1 MQGQR
6 IYLVS
11 QAIDYIEEH
20 LDCRLDLETV
30 ASALHYSKYHLHRTF
45 ARKVGMTMHDY
56 IRRRQLTEA
65 AKRLIFSKRPVMEIA
80 LISGYESQQAFT
92 GVFKEMYKMTPA
104 EYRAAEEFYPLQLP
118 ICLCEE
124 PIKMDFTKDDIRFA
138 TLSDAKD
145 WMGLVRLAI
154 DGYPCLKGEEYIEN
168 LSRYIEKKQALILRD
183 EGMAIGILAFSKE
196 TGNIDFW
203 AVHPQYRG
211 LGIEEIFLNK
221 LAEELL
227 CGKEISLTTYRE
239 GDKADTGYRKKYL
252 SLGFTERE
260 LLTEYGYPT
269 QRFVLTPRDWENAS
283 PKREGENIL
292 CGKRK

>member
-1 MQGQR
+1 M
-6 IYLVS
+6 VS
-11 QAIDYIEEH
+11 QTIDYIEEH
-20 LDCRLDLETV
+20 LDCRLNLETV
-30 ASALHYSKYHLHRTF
+30 ASALHYSKYHLHRIFT
-45 ARKVGMTMHDY
+45 KTVGLTLHDY
-56 IRRRQLTEA
+56 VQRRQLTEA
-65 AKRLIFSKRPVMEIA
+65 AKLLVFSKRPVVEIA
-80 LISGYESQQAFT
+80 LVSGYESQQAFT
-92 GVFKEMYKMTPA
+92 GVFKEMYKTTPV

-145 WMGLVRLAI
+145 WMELMRLAI
-154 DGYPCLKGEEYIEN
+154 DGYPCLKEEEYLEN

-211 LGIEEIFLNK
+211 LGMEEMFLNK

-227 CGKEISLTTYRE
+227 RGKEISLTTYRE
-239 GDKADTGYRKKYL
+239 GDKADTGHRKTYL
-252 SLGFTERE
+252 RLGFAERE

-269 QRFVLTPRDWENAS
+269 QRFVLPTRERENAS
-283 PKREGENIL
+283 CKREGENIS

>member
-1 MQGQR
+1 M
-6 IYLVS
+6 VS
-11 QAIDYIEEH
+11 QTIDYIEEH
-20 LDCRLDLETV
+20 LDCRLNLETV
-30 ASALHYSKYHLHRTF
+30 ASALHYSKYHLHRIFT
-45 ARKVGMTMHDY
+45 KTVGLTLHDY
-56 IRRRQLTEA
+56 VQRRQLTEA
-65 AKRLIFSKRPVMEIA
+65 AKLLVFSKRPVVEIA
-80 LISGYESQQAFT
+80 LVSGYESQQAFT
-92 GVFKEMYKMTPA
+92 GVFKEMYKTTPV

-145 WMGLVRLAI
+145 WMELMRLAI
-154 DGYPCLKGEEYIEN
+154 DGYPCLKEEEYLEN

-211 LGIEEIFLNK
+211 LGMEEMFLNK

-227 CGKEISLTTYRE
+227 RGKEISLTTYRE
-239 GDKADTGYRKKYL
+239 GDKADTGHRKTYL
-252 SLGFTERE
+252 SLGFAERE

-269 QRFVLTPRDWENAS
+269 QRFVLPTRERENAS
-283 PKREGENIL
+283 CKREGENIS